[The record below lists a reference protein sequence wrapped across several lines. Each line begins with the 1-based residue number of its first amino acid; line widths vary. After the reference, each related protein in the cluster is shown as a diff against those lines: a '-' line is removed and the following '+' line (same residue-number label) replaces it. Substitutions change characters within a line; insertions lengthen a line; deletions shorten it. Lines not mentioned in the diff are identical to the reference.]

1 MRSKYGQFSPLDC
14 SPIKRAIGGRSRSS
28 DPPPPTE
35 PNVGIGSLGR
45 SGRRVAPQHGK
56 AVSMRET
63 G

>member
-14 SPIKRAIGGRSRSS
+14 SPIKRARGARNALCDEPLLTEPIGGIESPR
-28 DPPPPTE
+28 
-35 PNVGIGSLGR
+35 R
-45 SGRRVAPQHGK
+45 SGRRVAPQDGK